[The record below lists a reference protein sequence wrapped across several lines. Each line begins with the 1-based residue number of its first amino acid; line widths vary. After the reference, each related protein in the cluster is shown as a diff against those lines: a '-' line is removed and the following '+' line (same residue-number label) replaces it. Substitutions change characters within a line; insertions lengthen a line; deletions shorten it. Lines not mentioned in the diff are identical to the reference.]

1 MIKSFLHHCSCCL
14 SRPGR
19 SAGLSCGA
27 GAWAETRMFWSTT
40 RVTMPKSPFASSTCT
55 AASRWT
61 RDSPSNAKSSRTA
74 LCSTSRRPREP
85 STWWQKRRRR
95 WPAGFARS
103 ANCADS
109 TSQRTIITVGESFWI
124 TLGLTLINTAHV
136 SMFTYRQCY
145 RSIFMPLSMWFYSN
159 SALIWSNVLFFFPLW
174 ADDTT
179 DRIRSQVTW
188 CHFLLLSFS
197 HPPPPLFS
205 VIWES
210 RDGPAL
216 PNGCSVW
223 KVYWFFFSPFVLLKK
238 REWTLPINAGTALVF
253 ILETV
258 VFDIKRTLCLW
269 SGCLWITVSGLHL

>member
-27 GAWAETRMFWSTT
+27 GAWVETRMFWSTT

-109 TSQRTIITVGESFWI
+109 TSQRTIITVGESLPSESTLWGWFWSI
-124 TLGLTLINTAHV
+124 QLMCPCSPIGNA
-136 SMFTYRQCY
+136 S
-145 RSIFMPLSMWFYSN
+145 SIFMPLSMWLSSGAMCYFS
-159 SALIWSNVLFFFPLW
+159 FPLW

-179 DRIRSQVTW
+179 DRIWSQVTW
-188 CHFLLLSFS
+188 NHFLLLSFS
-197 HPPPPLFS
+197 HPPPPPPPPTLFS

-258 VFDIKRTLCLW
+258 VFDIKRTW
-269 SGCLWITVSGLHL
+269 SGCL